1 MLRACQI
8 FTFGANNPRMFL
20 DLLRSILADTISIF
34 TIMNPLSV
42 GVIMLGLLDDGA
54 PKSEIKRV
62 SSKTMKAAFVA
73 MVVAFGIGHYIF
85 QFFGISP
92 HGLRIFGGTILF
104 IMGLNMVQG
113 HGKKV
118 NHTQKDQAA
127 AMEREDISV
136 VPLAIPVMVGA
147 GMLTTLINMS
157 VEAQSWQDYVS
168 GFVAIII
175 CSIAAFLIL
184 QRMPIIQKAL
194 GVNGLK
200 VFNRVMGLVVGSLAA
215 QIFLEGLFGLYQN
228 FLA

>member
-1 MLRACQI
+1 
-8 FTFGANNPRMFL
+8 MFL

-42 GVIMLGLLDDGA
+42 GVIMLGLLEDGA

-175 CSIAAFLIL
+175 CSIAALLIL

-228 FLA
+228 YLA

>member
-1 MLRACQI
+1 
-8 FTFGANNPRMFL
+8 MFL

-34 TIMNPLSV
+34 TILNPLSV
-42 GVIMLGLLDDGA
+42 GVIMLGLLEEDA
-54 PKSEIKRV
+54 PKAEIRRV
-62 SSKTMKAAFVA
+62 ASRTMRAAFIA
-73 MVVAFGIGHYIF
+73 MVVAFLLGNYVF

-118 NHTQKDQAA
+118 NHTPKDQMAA
-127 AMEREDISV
+127 KYREDISV

-157 VEAQSWQDYVS
+157 IEAQTWQDYLS
-168 GFVAIII
+168 GVIAIIL
-175 CSIAAFLIL
+175 CSIAGLLIL
-184 QRMPIIQKAL
+184 QRMPWIKSGL

-200 VFNRVMGLVVGSLAA
+200 VFNRIMGLVVGSLAA
-215 QIFLEGLFGLYQN
+215 QIFLEGLFGLYKTY
-228 FLA
+228 LA